1 MQEWPLRLSHVLD
14 YGSTVHADTEILT
27 WTGTAAR
34 TTTNAE
40 IGRLAARLAHGLRE
54 LGVRGDDRVATFCWN
69 NDVHLAAYLAVP
81 AMGAV
86 LHPLNIR
93 LPADH
98 LAYSANQVADKIV
111 LVDGTLI
118 PALAPIL
125 PKLSTVEHVVVVGDG
140 DVEPLAAAGK
150 PVHRFEE
157 LVGSQPDTFDWQYDG
172 DETEAAAICYS
183 SGTVGLPKGVA
194 YSHRS
199 IWLHSMQIAAA
210 GSFGFAPTTRS
221 LVVVPMFHVMAW
233 GMPHAAFMTGA
244 GLLMPD
250 RFLTPEPLA
259 AMIAA
264 AKPTHGAA
272 VPSIWTGLLAYL
284 NAHPTDTS
292 TLKEV
297 VVGGSACPESLMRGF
312 DEHGIRIV
320 HAWGM
325 TETSP
330 LGSIARPPA
339 GVTGDELWRYR
350 LSQGQIPASVQAR
363 IVAPD
368 GSIAPRDGETVG
380 ELEVAGPWI
389 TGRYLDS
396 DEPAPGGVPSRQPG
410 SPAASRDSDRFDDG
424 WLRTGDVGTLSADG
438 YITLTDR
445 AKDVIK
451 SGGEWISS
459 VELENHLMAHPAVLE
474 AAVVGVP
481 DPRWEE
487 RPLASV
493 VLRDGATATPEELRD
508 FLADRIPRWQLPER
522 WTFLTEVPKTTVG
535 KFDKKVIRR
544 RYAEGDL
551 AVRNLKESAP
561 E

>member
-1 MQEWPLRLSHVLD
+1 MQEWPLRLSHILD
-14 YGSTVHADTEILT
+14 YGSTVHADAEILT
-27 WTGTAAR
+27 WTGTGVQ
-34 TTTNAE
+34 TTSNAE
-40 IGRLAARLAHGLRE
+40 IGRLSARLANGLRE
-54 LGVRGDDRVATFCWN
+54 LGVRGDDRVATFSWN
-69 NDVHLAAYLAVP
+69 NAEHMAAYLAVP

-93 LPADH
+93 HPGDH
-98 LAYSANQVADKIV
+98 LVYAAEQVADKVV

-118 PALAPIL
+118 PALAAVL
-125 PKLSTVEHVVVVGDG
+125 PRLSTVEHVVVVGDG
-140 DVEPLAAAGK
+140 DPGPLEASGK
-150 PVHRFEE
+150 PVHRFDE
-157 LVGSQPDTFDWQYDG
+157 LVGGQPDTFAWQYDG
-172 DETEAAAICYS
+172 DETEAAAICYT

-199 IWLHSMQIAAA
+199 IWLHSMQIQSGA
-210 GSFGFAPTTRS
+210 SFGFSPHTRS

-233 GMPHAAFMTGA
+233 GMPHAAFMSGA
-244 GLLMPD
+244 SLLMPD
-250 RFLTPEPLA
+250 RYLSPEPLA

-284 NAHPTDTS
+284 DAHPTDTS
-292 TLKEV
+292 SLQEV

-312 DEHGIRIV
+312 EAHGIQIV

-330 LGSIARPPA
+330 LGSIARPPVGA
-339 GVTGDELWRYR
+339 TGAELWRYR
-350 LSQGQIPASVQAR
+350 LSQGRIPAAVEAR

-368 GSIAPRDGETVG
+368 GSVAPRDGETVG
-380 ELEVAGPWI
+380 ELEVRGPWI

-396 DEPAPGGVPSRQPG
+396 DEPDA
-410 SPAASRDSDRFDDG
+410 DRFDDG
-424 WLRTGDVGTLSADG
+424 WLRTGDVGTLTANG
-438 YITLTDR
+438 YLTLTDR

-481 DPRWEE
+481 DPTWQE

-493 VLRDGATATPEELRD
+493 VLRDGATATPEELRE
-508 FLADRIPRWQLPER
+508 FLADRVPRWQLPER

-551 AVRNLKESAP
+551 SVRNLKEN
-561 E
+561 